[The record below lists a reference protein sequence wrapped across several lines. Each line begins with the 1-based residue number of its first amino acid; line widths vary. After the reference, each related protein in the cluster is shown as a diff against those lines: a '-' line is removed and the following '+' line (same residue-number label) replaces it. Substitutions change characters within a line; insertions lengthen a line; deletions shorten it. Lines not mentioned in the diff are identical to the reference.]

1 MKKIDIPVVVEPGSQ
16 PLDEDGVVLDYMR
29 MPSGVTTYAMPVIP
43 EPEEIEGLDDGVA
56 MLEDLGAAL
65 ARYRIGDPTEVFPLD
80 ALDEPNTALI
90 DQVLG
95 NGEVSVLYDGMLKAR
110 IQESVLAGIW
120 RVQYL
125 GDNDVVE
132 RDVIEIGAIPSLIS
146 DAVFN
151 DAATALDVDR
161 DEIPA
166 NVGNAA
172 SLLVE
177 IADKLPAYT
186 PGADPYVINLSLL
199 PNTDEDLDMLATTL
213 GSGPAVIL
221 SRGYGNCRITSTATR
236 NVWWVQYFNS
246 QDTLI
251 LNTIEISS
259 VPEVACAAQE
269 DLDDSAERLGE
280 ILEVYR

>member
-199 PNTDEDLDMLATTL
+199 PNTDEDIQFLIDKL
-213 GSGPAVIL
+213 GGGPAVIL
-221 SRGYGNCRITSTATR
+221 SRGYGNCSITSTATR